1 MATAE
6 AQVVAKSERRRSERS
21 PLALPLVVRGDSL
34 DAKPFQ
40 EQTFT
45 LSVSAHG
52 ALVALT
58 TTVTLG
64 QIVFLKNPQTQ
75 TEIGA
80 WVTRLGLPG
89 RVWVQVGLELVRPD
103 GDFWSGKPRAEPPTD
118 SAERQP
124 EEHVLENFD
133 AKGLPQNVP
142 SNGSEEK
149 LQSLVTAPEMRPQT
163 TVASPDTLL
172 QALDQTLRQAAEQAV
187 TEAATAR
194 LGALVNQAAMAIDN
208 FARVRTRQLEE
219 RFLQYLPELVTLASK
234 DLLAQVQRDF
244 ACSEE
249 NLRKHTEEFIDEI
262 ASKARGDLTER
273 LREME
278 NQAVAH
284 FVESTETSSAAQLA
298 RLAEQIEAATRQARV
313 QVEATA
319 SESEERTKVELERAV
334 AAAKQRV
341 ESLSLQTTEIC
352 AEWEAR
358 LGAIQKELTYSN
370 EEQVERFRERLR
382 GVLKTLLGP
391 LE

>member
-21 PLALPLVVRGDSL
+21 PLALPLVVCGDSL
-34 DAKPFQ
+34 DAKRFQ

-58 TTVTLG
+58 TAVTLG
-64 QIVFLKNPQTQ
+64 QIVFLKNPKTQ

-89 RVWVQVGLELVRPD
+89 RVWAQVGLELVRPD
-103 GDFWSGKPRAEPPTD
+103 GDFWSGTRRAEPPTD
-118 SAERQP
+118 GAERQP

-133 AKGLPQNVP
+133 AKGLPQSVP
-142 SNGSEEK
+142 SNGNEEK
-149 LQSLVTAPEMRPQT
+149 LQSSVTAPEMRPQT

-194 LGALVNQAAMAIDN
+194 LGAVVNQAAMAIDN

-219 RFLQYLPELVTLASK
+219 RLLQYLPELVTLASK

-249 NLRKHTEEFIDEI
+249 NLRKHTVEFIDEI

-273 LREME
+273 
-278 NQAVAH
+278 
-284 FVESTETSSAAQLA
+284 FA
-298 RLAEQIEAATRQARV
+298 RWKIGR
-313 QVEATA
+313 
-319 SESEERTKVELERAV
+319 
-334 AAAKQRV
+334 
-341 ESLSLQTTEIC
+341 
-352 AEWEAR
+352 
-358 LGAIQKELTYSN
+358 
-370 EEQVERFRERLR
+370 
-382 GVLKTLLGP
+382 
-391 LE
+391 